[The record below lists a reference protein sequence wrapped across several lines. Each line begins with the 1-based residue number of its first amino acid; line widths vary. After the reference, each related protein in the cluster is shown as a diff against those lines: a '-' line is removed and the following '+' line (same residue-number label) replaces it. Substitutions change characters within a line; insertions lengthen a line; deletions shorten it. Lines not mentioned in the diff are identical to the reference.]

1 MKMKEVL
8 FICPSEVLKTSLMK
22 GELGSL
28 SNVKICSLNDLE
40 EDQDIFHEEKVI
52 IVDEAQDIFF
62 KKENFNKINNILGN
76 FFTIT
81 PQFGVYLEILLDKKI
96 Y

>member
-1 MKMKEVL
+1 
-8 FICPSEVLKTSLMK
+8 MK
-22 GELGSL
+22 GELGL

-62 KKENFNKINNILGN
+62 KKDFNKINNILLI
-76 FFTIT
+76 FLIT